1 MDYQELINRIS
12 KLQTYKIN
20 EQDDTILISKQEVI
34 LEILKYFNEKHF
46 DTISS
51 NNMKIVIGD

>member
-20 EQDDTILISKQEVI
+20 EQDDIILISKQEVI

-46 DTISS
+46 DAISS

>member
-12 KLQTYKIN
+12 KLQTYRIS
-20 EQDDTILISKQEVI
+20 EQDDIILINKQEVI

-46 DTISS
+46 DVISS